1 MAIAARREIL
11 PPLIAWSDFVPYF
24 GAHFRQGEHITLI
37 GRTGSGKTTLGL
49 SLLPFRRFVL
59 VLATKPKDPLIGKL
73 KREGYYV
80 TRKWPVSAEIHPRV
94 VYWPKIERTS
104 DVITQRDGLYD
115 ALSSVYEDG
124 GWCVY
129 ADEIRYLAET
139 LKLERLLQLLWLQG
153 RSLGVSLV
161 GGTQRPAWIPLE
173 AFSQATHLFLWREND
188 ARNLKRLGEIGGID
202 SKTLQAMVTRLDF
215 HRHECL
221 YVNTVN
227 GTILR
232 TIAERR

>member
-1 MAIAARREIL
+1 MTIAARRVTM
-11 PPLIAWSDFVPYF
+11 PPLVDWNTFLVYF
-24 GAHFRQGEHITLI
+24 RSHYKQGEHITLI

-49 SLLPFRRFVL
+49 GLLPFRQYVL

-73 KREGYYV
+73 RREGFYV
-80 TRKWPVSAEIHPRV
+80 TRKWPVSAEVFPRV

-104 DVITQRDGLYD
+104 DVVTQRYGLYD

-129 ADEIRYLAET
+129 ADEIRYLADT
-139 LKLERLLQLLWLQG
+139 LKLEHLLQLLWLQG
-153 RSLGVSLV
+153 RSLGVSLI

-188 ARNLKRLGEIGGID
+188 ARNLKRLGEIGGVD
-202 SKTLQAMVTRLDF
+202 SKALQAMVTNLDF
-215 HRHECL
+215 KRHECL
-221 YVNTVN
+221 YVNTVD